1 MKRCMLVS
9 VLLAAAYLSQ
19 AFEVRQVFREE
30 RFTRGN
36 VNLRPLQAADAAD
49 WIWIADGGPAK
60 GEMDAVRFS
69 TEFVCGGHAG
79 RVTLPTDGR
88 AVAPRPPPLEI
99 DVSADERLCCFLT
112 DARSRAGRTR
122 GW

>member
-1 MKRCMLVS
+1 MMKRGVLVS
-9 VLLAAAYLSQ
+9 ALLAVVCLSP

-60 GEMDAVRFS
+60 GEIDAVRFS
-69 TEFVCGGHAG
+69 REFAATAEPLV
-79 RVTLPTDGR
+79 LPT
-88 AVAPRPPPLEI
+88 VQL
-99 DVSADERLCCFLT
+99 SK
-112 DARSRAGRTR
+112 
-122 GW
+122 

>member
-1 MKRCMLVS
+1 MKKCILVS
-9 VLLAAAYLSQ
+9 VLLAAVCLSQ

-69 TEFVCGGHAG
+69 KDFVCG
-79 RVTLPTDGR
+79 D
-88 AVAPRPPPLEI
+88 
-99 DVSADERLCCFLT
+99 
-112 DARSRAGRTR
+112 
-122 GW
+122 